1 MSQSTMSFSNPKP
14 RCILAGE
21 VMTEL
26 SQASNDHFRQGVAGD
41 VYNTAVYLKRCLPEG
56 EVSLLTALGG
66 DTLSLHM
73 KSVIQSEG
81 IDTSMVL
88 SHPDKQP
95 GLYAIHTDEHGERSF
110 QYWRSDSAARLW
122 VNLWLTSHSTLPAV
136 DLIYLSGITLAVLD
150 NSQREQLLHMLCEA
164 REAGSRVAF
173 DPNYRPALWQSAD
186 EAALW
191 TERAYQLTDIAFPGI
206 EEHKL
211 LFGHQDG
218 FDAMDA
224 LADMGV
230 SEIVCKNGTDHIQI
244 LHNDTMVSVE
254 VTPVD
259 KVIDTTSAGD
269 GFTGGYLAARL
280 QGKSVR
286 AAAEQA
292 ARVAGIVIQH
302 PGAIVQSE
310 LFQQA
315 FCQRLSTCD

>member
-1 MSQSTMSFSNPKP
+1 MSQSTVPLSSQSP

-26 SQASNDHFRQGVAGD
+26 SQASPDHFRQGVAGD
-41 VYNTAVYLKRCLPEG
+41 VYNTAMYLKRCLPEC
-56 EVSLLTALGG
+56 EVSLLTALGC
-66 DTLSLHM
+66 DMLSLHM
-73 KSVIQSEG
+73 KSVMQSEG
-81 IDTSMVL
+81 IDTSLVL
-88 SHPDKQP
+88 SHPDRQP

-110 QYWRSDSAARLW
+110 QYWRSESAAKEW
-122 VNLWLTSHSTLPAV
+122 VNLWLANRSTLPVV
-136 DLIYLSGITLAVLD
+136 DMIYLSGITLAVLD
-150 NSQREQLLHMLCEA
+150 NAQREQLLHMLSNA
-164 REAGSRVAF
+164 RGSGARIAF
-173 DPNYRPALWQSAD
+173 DPNYRPALWLSAE

-206 EEHKL
+206 EEHRL

-230 SEIVCKNGTDHIQI
+230 TEIVCKNGTDHIQI

-254 VTPVD
+254 VTPVNN
-259 KVIDTTSAGD
+259 VVDTTSAGD

-292 ARVAGIVIQH
+292 ASVAGIVIQH
-302 PGAIVQSE
+302 PGAIVQSD

-315 FCQRLSTCD
+315 FS